1 MSSTFTG
8 PGYVPRTVDAQLA
21 GLVAALPAV
30 AIEGPKGVG
39 KTRTASE
46 LAESTF
52 ELDDPAVLQ
61 VVDADPSR
69 LTTSATP
76 VLIDEWQRWPA
87 SWDMVRR
94 AVDKDPSPGRFL
106 LAGSAS
112 PETPPTHSGAGRIVD
127 LRMRPATLVER
138 GIVPSVSLAAL
149 LAGGR
154 ATINGATTMALTEYV
169 EQIICSGL
177 PAVLGRPD
185 AARQALLDAY
195 VDRIV
200 DRDFPEAG
208 LQVRKPAVLRRWL
221 AAYAAATA
229 TTATFETIRDA
240 ATAGQ
245 SSKPARTTTTPYRD
259 TLERIWVSDPV
270 PGWSPTRSHINRLTN
285 APKHHL
291 ADPALAVAIL
301 GLDADRLLAGKSAG
315 PAIPRDGTILGA
327 LLESLVALNVRVYA
341 QAANAKVGHLRTKS
355 GDREIDFIVQARSG
369 EVVALEVKLAT
380 TVNDHDVRHLRWL
393 SEQLGP
399 DLVDAAILTTGRD
412 AYRRASDNIA
422 VIPVALLGP

>member
-1 MSSTFTG
+1 MSSAFTG

-30 AIEGPKGVG
+30 AIGGPKGVG
-39 KTRTASE
+39 KTRTASQ
-46 LAESTF
+46 LAASTF

-61 VVDADPSR
+61 VVEADPTR
-69 LTTSATP
+69 LTTSPAP
-76 VLIDEWQRWPA
+76 VLIDEWQRWPV
-87 SWDMVRR
+87 SWDIVRK
-94 AVDKDPSPGRFL
+94 AVDKNSSPGRFL
-106 LAGSAS
+106 LAGSVS
-112 PETPPTHSGAGRIVD
+112 PQTPSTHSGAGRIVD
-127 LRMRPATLVER
+127 LRMRPATLTER

-154 ATINGATTMALTEYV
+154 PAISGATTMALEEYV
-169 EQIICSGL
+169 EQIIGSGL
-177 PAVLGRPD
+177 PAVLGRTD
-185 AARQALLDAY
+185 EARQALLDAY

-208 LQVRKPAVLRRWL
+208 LQVRNPVGLRRWL

-245 SSKPARTTTTPYRD
+245 STKPARTTTTPYRD

-270 PGWSPTRSHINRLTN
+270 PGWSPTRSHINRLTH

-315 PAIPRDGTILGA
+315 PAVPRDGTFLGA

-341 QAANAKVGHLRTKS
+341 QAADAKVGHLRTKS

-380 TVNDHDVRHLRWL
+380 TVNDHDVRHLKWL
-393 SEQLGP
+393 ADQLGP
-399 DLVDAAILTTGRD
+399 DLVDAAILTTGHD

>member
-1 MSSTFTG
+1 MSGTFTG
-8 PGYVPRTVDAQLA
+8 PDYVPRTVDTQLA

-39 KTRTASE
+39 KTRTALE
-46 LAESTF
+46 LAASTF
-52 ELDDPAVLQ
+52 KLDDPAVLQ
-61 VVDADPSR
+61 VVEADPWR
-69 LTTSATP
+69 LTTSAAP
-76 VLIDEWQRWPA
+76 ALIDEWQRWPA
-87 SWDMVRR
+87 SWDMLRR
-94 AVDKDPSPGRFL
+94 AVDKDPSPGRFI

-112 PETPPTHSGAGRIVD
+112 PQTPPTHSGAGRIVD

-154 ATINGATTMALTEYV
+154 AAINGATTQGLEEYV

-177 PAVLGRPD
+177 PAALGRPD
-185 AARQALLDAY
+185 AARRALLDAY

-208 LQVRKPAVLRRWL
+208 LQVCNPAVLRRWL

-291 ADPALAVAIL
+291 ADPALTVAIL

-341 QAANAKVGHLRTKS
+341 QAADAKVGHLRTKS

-369 EVVALEVKLAT
+369 EVVALEVKLST
-380 TVNDHDVRHLRWL
+380 TVNDHDVRHLKWL
-393 SEQLGP
+393 SDQLGP

-412 AYRRASDNIA
+412 AYRRTSDNIA

>member
-1 MSSTFTG
+1 MISPFTG
-8 PGYVPRTVDAQLA
+8 PGYAPRTVDAQLA

-30 AIEGPKGVG
+30 AIQGPKGVG
-39 KTRTASE
+39 KTRTASQ
-46 LAESTF
+46 LAASIF

-61 VVDADPSR
+61 VVEADPIR
-69 LTTSATP
+69 LTTSAAP

-94 AVDKDPSPGRFL
+94 AVDKDSSPGRFL

-154 ATINGATTMALTEYV
+154 AAINGATTMALEEYV
-169 EQIICSGL
+169 GQTVCSGL

-221 AAYAAATA
+221 AAFAAATA

-240 ATAGQ
+240 ATPGQ

-301 GLDADRLLAGKSAG
+301 GLDADRLLAGKSAE
-315 PAIPRDGTILGA
+315 PAIPRDGTFLGA
-327 LLESLVALNVRVYA
+327 LLESLVALNLRVYA
-341 QAANAKVGHLRTKS
+341 QAADAKVGHLRTKS

-380 TVNDHDVRHLRWL
+380 TVNDHDVRHLNWL
-393 SEQLGP
+393 SDQLGP

>member
-1 MSSTFTG
+1 MSSAFAG
-8 PGYVPRTVDAQLA
+8 LGYVPRTVDAQLA

-30 AIEGPKGVG
+30 ALQGPKGVG
-39 KTRTASE
+39 KTRTASQ
-46 LAESTF
+46 LAATTF
-52 ELDDPAVLQ
+52 ELDDPGVLQ
-61 VVDADPSR
+61 IVEADPTR
-69 LTTSATP
+69 LTTSPAP
-76 VLIDEWQRWPA
+76 VLIDEWQRWPV
-87 SWDMVRR
+87 SWDIVRR
-94 AVDKDPSPGRFL
+94 AVDKDSSPGRFL

-112 PETPPTHSGAGRIVD
+112 PQTPPTHSGAARIVD

-154 ATINGATTMALTEYV
+154 PAISGATTMGLEEYV

-208 LQVRKPAVLRRWL
+208 LRVRNPAGLRRWL

-240 ATAGQ
+240 ATPGQ
-245 SSKPARTTTTPYRD
+245 STKPARTTTTPYRD

-270 PGWSPTRSHINRLTN
+270 PGWSPTKSHINRLTN
-285 APKHHL
+285 APKHQL

-301 GLDADRLLAGKSAG
+301 GLDAERLLAGKSAG
-315 PAIPRDGTILGA
+315 PAISRGGTFLGA

-341 QAANAKVGHLRTKS
+341 QSADAKVGHLRTKS
-355 GDREIDFIVQARSG
+355 GDREVDFIVQARSG

-380 TVNDHDVRHLRWL
+380 AVGDHDVRHLKWL
-393 SEQLGP
+393 ADQLGP

-412 AYRRASDNIA
+412 AYRRAGDNIA
-422 VIPVALLGP
+422 VIPVGLLGP